1 MTWTTQDKLAAI
13 ERELSYRRKVFAR
26 RVENGSMTRD
36 LAIRQ
41 IAIFEAIRD
50 DYAKAEKDERLI

>member
-26 RVENGSMTRD
+26 RVENGSMTRE
-36 LAIRQ
+36 LADRQ

-50 DYAKAEKDERLI
+50 DYAKAEKAERLI